1 MESKNRLNNH
11 TSKKSFMLNSDVRFE
26 TEITCSSFSMN
37 ETNEQRGRIVK
48 RDGNIRV
55 TEVETGQ
62 NT

>member
-37 ETNEQRGRIVK
+37 ETNEQRGRMVK
-48 RDGNIRV
+48 RDGNI
-55 TEVETGQ
+55 
-62 NT
+62 

>member
-1 MESKNRLNNH
+1 
-11 TSKKSFMLNSDVRFE
+11 MLNSDVRFE
-26 TEITCSSFSMN
+26 TEITCLSFSMN
-37 ETNEQRGRIVK
+37 ETNEQRGRMVK